1 MTITPEQ
8 WPGYRKVLHLV
19 VTLLRAVQ
27 HGGGEPEVKEAAAVL
42 KQEFE
47 QRLRAARYRRGGAPG

>member
-1 MTITPEQ
+1 MTISPEQ
-8 WPGYRKVLHLV
+8 WPSYRKVLHLV

-27 HGGGEPEVKEAAAVL
+27 QGGAEPEVKEAAGVL

-47 QRLRAARYRRGGAPG
+47 QRLRVARYRRSSPPG